1 MIPRFLESRDEA
13 LMRSANWFT
22 STFRVHLCLRRL
34 AGGNLHSGR
43 IRIVAARSDQGVLR
57 PGGVPQ
63 FCNLAY
69 ERKRL
74 VKPL

>member
-43 IRIVAARSDQGVLR
+43 IRIPLWGVR
-57 PGGVPQ
+57 TEPNVSKVCSIEPH
-63 FCNLAY
+63 
-69 ERKRL
+69 E
-74 VKPL
+74 P